1 MLVWQALLIMLGVAM
16 TIVAIASG
24 LIFTKYNKKQ
34 EEHNNGK

>member
-24 LIFTKYNKKQ
+24 LILKILDKKG
-34 EEHNNGK
+34 EHKNGK